1 MFHPKVVRPFKSP
14 IQTKL
19 RAYGCL
25 FMTYIQ
31 LFLLI
36 VIEPPPPSWLR
47 MTLFSPYNSFSGI
60 SCSVVTTQNLSFT
73 IDNKSRK
80 GFRPTTRGLG
90 FQVVKKSWCHFEN
103 GISVRNSTGTRK
115 NASSHN
121 SFFFHIYL
129 SQFQIELQK
138 ATARWPIIDNLK
150 KI

>member
-60 SCSVVTTQNLSFT
+60 SWSVVTTQNLSFT

-103 GISVRNSTGTRK
+103 GIRVRNSTGTRK

-121 SFFFHIYL
+121 SFFFIFISL
-129 SQFQIELQK
+129 SFK
-138 ATARWPIIDNLK
+138 SSCK
-150 KI
+150 KRPLDGQSSTI

>member
-19 RAYGCL
+19 RAHGCL

-47 MTLFSPYNSFSGI
+47 MTLFSPYNSGI
-60 SCSVVTTQNLSFT
+60 SWSVVTTQNLSFT

-90 FQVVKKSWCHFEN
+90 FQVVKKVDVILKTE
-103 GISVRNSTGTRK
+103 SVSEIRRGLGKMRQVITL
-115 NASSHN
+115 
-121 SFFFHIYL
+121 FFFIFISL
-129 SQFQIELQK
+129 SFK
-138 ATARWPIIDNLK
+138 SSCK
-150 KI
+150 KRPLDGQSSTI